1 MLAYFL
7 RRLLQSMAVLLAM
20 ATIVFMG
27 IYAIGSPVD
36 ILLSPDADQLDREHL
51 VHQLGLD
58 QPLYVQLGK
67 FLVHAIHGDL
77 GNSFVYGQPAMGLI
91 LQRLPATLEL
101 ALAAMVIAIL
111 IGVPLG
117 ILAGLKPQAWT
128 SRTIMSGSILGYSLP
143 NFVVGMLLIM
153 LFSVY
158 LGWFP
163 SGGRGMTVKALGDDT
178 WSIFSIDGI
187 RHMFLPALN
196 LAIYNLALIIRL
208 ARASTREVAS
218 QDYIKF
224 ARAIGLSQSRVVGVY
239 VLKNIMIPIITVI
252 GIEFG
257 ALMAFAVVTERVFAW
272 PGMGKLLL
280 DSILHLDRPVVVA
293 YMMFTVCMF
302 VTINFLVD
310 VLYAVLDPRINLRG
324 KST

>member
-1 MLAYFL
+1 MLAYLL

-20 ATIVFMG
+20 ATIVFLG
-27 IYAIGSPVD
+27 IYAIGNPVD
-36 ILLSPDADQLDREHL
+36 IMLSPDADQLERDQL
-51 VHQLGLD
+51 VQRLGLD
-58 QPLYVQLGK
+58 QPLYMQLGR
-67 FLVHAIHGDL
+67 FLVHAVQGDL
-77 GNSFVYGQPAMGLI
+77 GNSFVYGEPAMTLI

-101 ALAAMVIAIL
+101 AVAAMVIAIF

-117 ILAGLKPQAWT
+117 IMAGLKPDAWT
-128 SRTIMSGSILGYSLP
+128 SRTIISGSILGFSLP
-143 NFVVGMLLIM
+143 NFLVGMILIM
-153 LFSVY
+153 FFSVY

-163 SGGRGMTVKALGDDT
+163 SGGRGMTVQALGADT
-178 WSIFSIDGI
+178 WSIFSVSGL

-224 ARAIGLSQSRVVGVY
+224 ARAIGLSQRRIVGVH
-239 VLKNIMIPIITVI
+239 VLKNIMIPLVTII
-252 GIEFG
+252 GLEFG
-257 ALMAFAVVTERVFAW
+257 SLMAFAVVTERVFAW

-293 YMMFTVCMF
+293 YMMFTVFLF
-302 VTINFLVD
+302 VSINFLVD
-310 VLYAVLDPRINLRG
+310 VLYAALDPRINLQG
-324 KST
+324 KSV

>member
-1 MLAYFL
+1 
-7 RRLLQSMAVLLAM
+7 
-20 ATIVFMG
+20 
-27 IYAIGSPVD
+27 
-36 ILLSPDADQLDREHL
+36 
-51 VHQLGLD
+51 
-58 QPLYVQLGK
+58 
-67 FLVHAIHGDL
+67 
-77 GNSFVYGQPAMGLI
+77 
-91 LQRLPATLEL
+91 
-101 ALAAMVIAIL
+101 
-111 IGVPLG
+111 
-117 ILAGLKPQAWT
+117 
-128 SRTIMSGSILGYSLP
+128 MSGSILGYSLP